1 MIAWLQDQFPLGHT
15 MLSSLALAWAMNS
28 LEAPTRGSRGGP
40 MGMPE
45 TKVITALVCAT
56 PKPGQTKAKSGYLQ
70 TTFLKAASLHV
81 SKKAA
86 VQIICVIQDQPGF
99 KNFFEARTG

>member
-1 MIAWLQDQFPLGHT
+1 MIAWLYDQSLSGHT
-15 MLSSLALAWAMNS
+15 MLSSLALALTMNS
-28 LEAPTRGSRGGP
+28 LEASTSGSRGGP

-56 PKPGQTKAKSGYLQ
+56 PKPGQTKAKSVHLQ
-70 TTFLKAASLHV
+70 TAFLKAASIQV

-86 VQIICVIQDQPGF
+86 
-99 KNFFEARTG
+99 A